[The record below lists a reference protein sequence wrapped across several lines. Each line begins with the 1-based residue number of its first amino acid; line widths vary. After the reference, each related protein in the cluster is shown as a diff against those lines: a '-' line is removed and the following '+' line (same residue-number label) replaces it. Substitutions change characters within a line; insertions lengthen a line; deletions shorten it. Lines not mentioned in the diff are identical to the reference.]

1 MTVSNDSSVSDR
13 YNMNNSTSTSNVSS
27 SNSTGSSNSSGH
39 TQTTGSDNK
48 WPMDIESAFV
58 EALGLIIKNGTSKIK
73 IRDRNYGRNE
83 LISMYIWYRIGKYR
97 TKKQISS
104 HIQVWK
110 KSLLTKKKTGTLTNS
125 NEIYVLD
132 LIENGP
138 QQTDESTRYFYT
150 FFESIISTI
159 MGNYPAFAI
168 THRPVLCPPNST
180 LPLPLPTGQ
189 QWFYAPQEGYYYQNQ
204 NSNSINYAGHQM
216 TPNNGGNQ
224 NQMDYI
230 ANDRNNIE
238 INNMKLKSG
247 SGMPMNTFNQRQQNV
262 QQLPYPMISTQ
273 QGQNSHQFLYH
284 NGSNVD
290 HKVPMSNTGNSA
302 NFNGNISS
310 PQFNNS
316 SNTPGV
322 NNMHSNG
329 SGFGMLYQYQQYPN
343 QSYYMQ
349 QSSLPMPPSIV
360 QNSYTNNNTT
370 NITTTPM
377 SLPNV
382 MSQFG
387 QNGQS
392 KTTNNLPPPIRQP
405 DILNKENKP
414 LVKNEEINPYNE
426 KKEVQG
432 IQSN

>member
-1 MTVSNDSSVSDR
+1 
-13 YNMNNSTSTSNVSS
+13 MNNSTSTSNVSS
-27 SNSTGSSNSSGH
+27 SNSTGSNSSGH

-224 NQMDYI
+224 NQMDYM

-238 INNMKLKSG
+238 I
-247 SGMPMNTFNQRQQNV
+247 
-262 QQLPYPMISTQ
+262 I
-273 QGQNSHQFLYH
+273 
-284 NGSNVD
+284 
-290 HKVPMSNTGNSA
+290 
-302 NFNGNISS
+302 
-310 PQFNNS
+310 
-316 SNTPGV
+316 
-322 NNMHSNG
+322 
-329 SGFGMLYQYQQYPN
+329 
-343 QSYYMQ
+343 
-349 QSSLPMPPSIV
+349 
-360 QNSYTNNNTT
+360 
-370 NITTTPM
+370 
-377 SLPNV
+377 
-382 MSQFG
+382 
-387 QNGQS
+387 
-392 KTTNNLPPPIRQP
+392 
-405 DILNKENKP
+405 
-414 LVKNEEINPYNE
+414 
-426 KKEVQG
+426 
-432 IQSN
+432 